1 MGQRP
6 RLGSPTSEVQVQP
19 LAGAPR
25 LFGGL
30 GCSVGVVPHAICIFD
45 VSVGRKVIAT
55 PYSSTI
61 LKARIKSGEKEDS
74 HHRRLECPK
83 GEHP

>member
-61 LKARIKSGEKEDS
+61 LKVLTSMTPKQDTTKKTTQKHFIIK
-74 HHRRLECPK
+74 
-83 GEHP
+83 